1 MIYVCAC
8 VQKMKRGDITPLRP
22 STSALCLHIRSQA
35 GSLDSSLARSR
46 GGDEGGDG
54 SLDSSAVTSAA
65 ERATPPSAAERATTC
80 DKARGSISSA
90 NLKCMHVRVV
100 CTRRYLRCRPGV
112 VRLLRGGDDVPRT
125 LLLIVGRGRIEYAD
139 EMARVDLREAVL
151 QPEPTCGGR
160 GVERRRRRGRRV
172 AQKLPAQRA

>member
-1 MIYVCAC
+1 MVMLSMIYVCAC

-22 STSALCLHIRSQA
+22 STSALRLHIRSQA

-65 ERATPPSAAERATTC
+65 ERATTC
-80 DKARGSISSA
+80 DKARSSISSA

-125 LLLIVGRGRIEYAD
+125 LLLIVGRGRVEYTD
-139 EMARVDLREAVL
+139 EMARVDLRETVL
-151 QPEPTCGGR
+151 QPAPACGGR
-160 GVERRRRRGRRV
+160 GVERRRRRGRCL